1 MKDLLSIYRLSPD
14 DVERFDITFGGEFF
28 TKEALEES
36 TVQWRS
42 YMEAEDKTL
51 EDCRRHFLQT
61 MIVRNEVGSLPPME
75 DLPTAARYLCMRAE
89 QSLLERSP
97 PA

>member
-28 TKEALEES
+28 TKEAIEGS

-61 MIVRNEVGSLPPME
+61 MIVRNEVGPLPPME
-75 DLPTAARYLCMRAE
+75 ELPSAARYLCMRAE
-89 QSLLERSP
+89 RQMLEQGSQ
-97 PA
+97 A